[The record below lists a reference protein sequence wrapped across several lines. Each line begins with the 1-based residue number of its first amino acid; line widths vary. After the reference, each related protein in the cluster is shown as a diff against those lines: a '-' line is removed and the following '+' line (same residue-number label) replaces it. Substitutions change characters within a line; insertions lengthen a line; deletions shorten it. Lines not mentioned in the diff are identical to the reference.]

1 VVPEIDQPVLRPQRA
16 LQEGV
21 TKLLFKISDLRAGKR
36 GIYKPNFTSS
46 KGNLLKRKEGVGVF
60 FFRLRKRWI
69 LNVLRTLF

>member
-46 KGNLLKRKEGVGVF
+46 EGNLLGERRSGVF
-60 FFRLRKRWI
+60 LLQTEEK
-69 LNVLRTLF
+69 VDS